1 MVRKEI
7 TRIMSVVVMLFLCQS
22 VSSMATDFKRD
33 YIQKF
38 TDLEKPY
45 RYFKSEEWVVEALF
59 FDFNG
64 DGIVEEA
71 ILASPDQRYT
81 DGNGWIPSRY
91 VREKGVEIGT
101 NICEGTSVYCRND
114 SFYSLSM
121 TQPLKFLVG
130 RDISIGYRGRGKR
143 YHQRHGDAI
152 IEIDDNLCFK
162 VSELKHGLDAMVS
175 HPRFKCLDSVATE
188 LYKGFDGKRQP
199 PQYPF
204 SHLVDVTG
212 KLASVDMI
220 TRPYSF
226 DVFVNRYRQ
235 DVKRRLNVNRPVTV
249 YAVFLDVDNDDIKKL
264 EALLNG

>member
-101 NICEGTSVYCRND
+101 NICE
-114 SFYSLSM
+114 
-121 TQPLKFLVG
+121 
-130 RDISIGYRGRGKR
+130 
-143 YHQRHGDAI
+143 
-152 IEIDDNLCFK
+152 
-162 VSELKHGLDAMVS
+162 
-175 HPRFKCLDSVATE
+175 
-188 LYKGFDGKRQP
+188 
-199 PQYPF
+199 
-204 SHLVDVTG
+204 
-212 KLASVDMI
+212 
-220 TRPYSF
+220 
-226 DVFVNRYRQ
+226 
-235 DVKRRLNVNRPVTV
+235 
-249 YAVFLDVDNDDIKKL
+249 
-264 EALLNG
+264 